1 MAIGAPI
8 TMDIPTNM
16 SDVEEL
22 VRIII
27 EEAYPTLGAIIAISA
42 YSVFVFIFYRALA
55 KRDLIT
61 LDLVHYSDNFG
72 GKIKKYSRTIIF
84 VMQYIVIVPVLIT
97 FWTLVLAIILTLL
110 SPDADH
116 SRNALIA
123 TSVVG
128 AVRIL
133 SYWTEDLSRDV
144 AKMLPFGVL
153 GVFLVGDAQIQISE
167 IESLFS
173 SLSEIASSFFSSL
186 FLIAVLES
194 ILRSISAIS
203 NLISLRRK
211 NLNKKKEI
219 AKEIGRSVK
228 DIRAD
233 IQDDGRLNYSAGE
246 DANQMQDVLEDAV
259 DGLLDEN
266 A

>member
-1 MAIGAPI
+1 ME
-8 TMDIPTNM
+8 IPTNM
-16 SDVEEL
+16 SEIEDLFRLVVEES
-22 VRIII
+22 
-27 EEAYPTLGAIIAISA
+27 YPTLGAIVAISV

-61 LDLVHYSDNFG
+61 LNINHYSDNLSG
-72 GKIKKYSRTIIF
+72 RVKKYARTMIF
-84 VMQYIVIVPVLIT
+84 VLQYIVVVPVLIT

-153 GVFLVGDAQIQISE
+153 GVFLVGDAQVQISE
-167 IESLFS
+167 IEELFNG
-173 SLSEIASSFFSSL
+173 LNEIATSFISSL

-194 ILRSISAIS
+194 ILRSLSAMI
-203 NLISLRRK
+203 NIFSLRRK
-211 NLNKKKEI
+211 NLRQKKEI
-219 AKEIGRSVK
+219 AKKTGRTVK
-228 DIRAD
+228 DIRTD
-233 IQDDGRLNYSAGE
+233 ILDDGELNYSAGE
-246 DANQMQDVLEDAV
+246 DVNQMQEVLEDAV
-259 DGLLDEN
+259 DVLLQEN
-266 A
+266 V

>member
-1 MAIGAPI
+1 ME
-8 TMDIPTNM
+8 IPTNM
-16 SDVEEL
+16 SEIEDLFRLVVEES
-22 VRIII
+22 
-27 EEAYPTLGAIIAISA
+27 YPTLGAIVAISV

-61 LDLVHYSDNFG
+61 LNLNHYSDNLSG
-72 GKIKKYSRTIIF
+72 RVKKYARTMIF
-84 VMQYIVIVPVLIT
+84 VLQYIVVVPVLIT

-153 GVFLVGDAQIQISE
+153 GVFLVGDAQVQISE
-167 IESLFS
+167 IEELFNG
-173 SLSEIASSFFSSL
+173 LNEIATSFISSL

-194 ILRSISAIS
+194 ILRSLSAMI
-203 NLISLRRK
+203 NIFSLRRK
-211 NLNKKKEI
+211 NLRQKKEI
-219 AKEIGRSVK
+219 AKKTGRTVK
-228 DIRAD
+228 DIRTD
-233 IQDDGRLNYSAGE
+233 ILDDGELNYSAGE
-246 DANQMQDVLEDAV
+246 DVNQMQEILEDAV
-259 DGLLDEN
+259 DVLLQEN
-266 A
+266 V

>member
-1 MAIGAPI
+1 ME
-8 TMDIPTNM
+8 IPSNM
-16 SDVEEL
+16 SEIEDLFQL
-22 VRIII
+22 VI
-27 EEAYPTLGAIIAISA
+27 EESYPTLGAIVAISV

-61 LDLVHYSDNFG
+61 LNLNHYSDNLSG
-72 GKIKKYSRTIIF
+72 RVKKYTRTMIF
-84 VMQYIVIVPVLIT
+84 VLQYIVAVPVLIT

-128 AVRIL
+128 SVRIL

-153 GVFLVGDAQIQISE
+153 GVFLVGDAQVQISE
-167 IESLFS
+167 IEELFNG
-173 SLSEIASSFFSSL
+173 LNEIATSFASSL

-194 ILRSISAIS
+194 ILRSLSAMI
-203 NLISLRRK
+203 NIFALRRK
-211 NLNKKKEI
+211 NLSQKKDI
-219 AKEIGRSVK
+219 AKKTGRTVK
-228 DIRAD
+228 DIRTD
-233 IQDDGRLNYSAGE
+233 ILDDGELNYSAGDDVE
-246 DANQMQDVLEDAV
+246 QMQEVLEEAV
-259 DGLLDEN
+259 DGLLQETV
-266 A
+266 

>member
-1 MAIGAPI
+1 ME
-8 TMDIPTNM
+8 IPTNM
-16 SDVEEL
+16 SEIEDLFRLVVEES
-22 VRIII
+22 
-27 EEAYPTLGAIIAISA
+27 YPTLGAIVAISV

-61 LDLVHYSDNFG
+61 LNLDHYSDNLSG
-72 GKIKKYSRTIIF
+72 RVKKYARTMIF
-84 VMQYIVIVPVLIT
+84 VLQYIVVVPVLIT

-153 GVFLVGDAQIQISE
+153 GVFLVGDAQVQISE
-167 IESLFS
+167 IEELFNG
-173 SLSEIASSFFSSL
+173 LNEIATSFISSL

-194 ILRSISAIS
+194 ILRSLSAMI
-203 NLISLRRK
+203 NIFSLRRK
-211 NLNKKKEI
+211 NLRQKKEI
-219 AKEIGRSVK
+219 AKKTGRTVK
-228 DIRAD
+228 DIRTD
-233 IQDDGRLNYSAGE
+233 ILDDGELNYSAGE
-246 DANQMQDVLEDAV
+246 DVNQMQEVLEDAV
-259 DGLLDEN
+259 DVLLQEN
-266 A
+266 V

>member
-1 MAIGAPI
+1 MELPS
-8 TMDIPTNM
+8 NM
-16 SDVEEL
+16 SEVEEL
-22 VRIII
+22 FQIII
-27 EEAYPTLGAIIAISA
+27 EESYPTLGAIVAISV

-61 LDLVHYSDNFG
+61 LNLNHYSDNLSG
-72 GKIKKYSRTIIF
+72 RVRKYARTMLF
-84 VMQYIVIVPVLIT
+84 VLQYIVVVPVLIT

-153 GVFLVGDAQIQISE
+153 GVFLVGDAQVQISE
-167 IESLFS
+167 IEELFS
-173 SLSEIASSFFSSL
+173 GLNEIATSFISSL

-194 ILRSISAIS
+194 ILRSLSAMI
-203 NLISLRRK
+203 NIFTLRRK
-211 NLNKKKEI
+211 NLRQKKEI
-219 AKEIGRSVK
+219 AKKIGRSVK
-228 DIRAD
+228 DIRSD
-233 IQDDGRLNYSAGE
+233 ILDDGEINYSAG
-246 DANQMQDVLEDAV
+246 DDVNQMQEVLEDAV
-259 DGLLDEN
+259 DNLLQEN
-266 A
+266 V

>member
-1 MAIGAPI
+1 MELPS
-8 TMDIPTNM
+8 NM
-16 SDVEEL
+16 SEVEEL
-22 VRIII
+22 FQIII
-27 EEAYPTLGAIIAISA
+27 EESYPTLGAIVAISV

-61 LDLVHYSDNFG
+61 LNLNHYSDNLSG
-72 GKIKKYSRTIIF
+72 RVRKYARTILF
-84 VMQYIVIVPVLIT
+84 VLQYIVVVPVLIT

-153 GVFLVGDAQIQISE
+153 GVFLVGDAQVQISE
-167 IESLFS
+167 IKELFS
-173 SLSEIASSFFSSL
+173 GLNEIATSFISSL

-194 ILRSISAIS
+194 ILRSLSAMI
-203 NLISLRRK
+203 NIFTLRRK
-211 NLNKKKEI
+211 NLRQKKEI
-219 AKEIGRSVK
+219 AKKIGRSVK
-228 DIRAD
+228 DIRSD
-233 IQDDGRLNYSAGE
+233 ILDDGEINYSAG
-246 DANQMQDVLEDAV
+246 DDVNQMQEVLEDAL
-259 DGLLDEN
+259 DNLLQKN
-266 A
+266 V

>member
-1 MAIGAPI
+1 MQVPS
-8 TMDIPTNM
+8 NM
-16 SDVEEL
+16 NEVEGLIRVIVEES
-22 VRIII
+22 
-27 EEAYPTLGAIIAISA
+27 YPTLGAIIAISA

-61 LDLVHYSDNFG
+61 LNLEQYSDNMS
-72 GKIKKYSRTIIF
+72 GKIKKYVRTIIF
-84 VMQYIVIVPVLIT
+84 VMQYVVIVPVLIT

-116 SRNALIA
+116 ARNALIA

-153 GVFLVGDAQIQISE
+153 GVFLVGDAQVQFSE
-167 IESLFS
+167 IEELLGSLK
-173 SLSEIASSFFSSL
+173 EIASSFISSL

-194 ILRSISAIS
+194 ILRSISAII
-203 NLISLRRK
+203 NIISLRRK
-211 NLNKKKEI
+211 NLKKKKEI
-219 AKEIGRSVK
+219 AKKIGRSVK
-228 DIRAD
+228 DIRSD
-233 IQDDGRLNYSAGE
+233 IQDDGKLNYSAGE
-246 DANQMQDVLEDAV
+246 DVKQMQDVLEHAV
-259 DGLLDEN
+259 EELLEDN
-266 A
+266 S

>member
-1 MAIGAPI
+1 VELPS
-8 TMDIPTNM
+8 NM
-16 SDVEEL
+16 SEVEEL
-22 VRIII
+22 FQIII
-27 EEAYPTLGAIIAISA
+27 EESYPTLGAIVAISV

-61 LDLVHYSDNFG
+61 LNLNHYSDNLSG
-72 GKIKKYSRTIIF
+72 RVRKYARTILF
-84 VMQYIVIVPVLIT
+84 VLQYIVVVPVLIT

-153 GVFLVGDAQIQISE
+153 GVFLVGDAQVQISE
-167 IESLFS
+167 IEELFS
-173 SLSEIASSFFSSL
+173 GLNEIATSFISSL

-194 ILRSISAIS
+194 ILRSLSAMI
-203 NLISLRRK
+203 NIFTLRRK
-211 NLNKKKEI
+211 NLRQKKEI
-219 AKEIGRSVK
+219 AKKIGRSVK
-228 DIRAD
+228 DIRSD
-233 IQDDGRLNYSAGE
+233 ILDDGEINYSAG
-246 DANQMQDVLEDAV
+246 DDVNQMQEVLEDAV
-259 DGLLDEN
+259 DNLLQEN
-266 A
+266 V

>member
-1 MAIGAPI
+1 MQVPS
-8 TMDIPTNM
+8 NM
-16 SDVEEL
+16 SGVEDL
-22 VRIII
+22 IRVIVK
-27 EEAYPTLGAIIAISA
+27 EAYPTLGAIIAISA

-61 LDLVHYSDNFG
+61 LNLEHYSDNFG
-72 GKIKKYSRTIIF
+72 GKIKKYARTIVF

-116 SRNALIA
+116 ARNALIA

-153 GVFLVGDAQIQISE
+153 GVFLVGDAQVQFSE
-167 IESLFS
+167 IEALLGSLG
-173 SLSEIASSFFSSL
+173 EIASSFFSSL

-194 ILRSISAIS
+194 ILRSVSAIS
-203 NLISLRRK
+203 NVISLRRK
-211 NLNKKKEI
+211 NLNQKKEI
-219 AKEIGRSVK
+219 SKQIGRSVK

-233 IQDDGRLNYSAGE
+233 IQDDGMLNYSAG
-246 DANQMQDVLEDAV
+246 DDVNQMQDVLEDAV
-259 DGLLDEN
+259 GELLEEN
-266 A
+266 S

>member
-1 MAIGAPI
+1 MELPS
-8 TMDIPTNM
+8 NM
-16 SDVEEL
+16 SEVEEL
-22 VRIII
+22 FQIII
-27 EEAYPTLGAIIAISA
+27 EESDTTLGAIVAISV

-61 LDLVHYSDNFG
+61 LNLNHYSDNLSG
-72 GKIKKYSRTIIF
+72 RVRKYARTILF
-84 VMQYIVIVPVLIT
+84 VLQYIVVVPLLIT

-116 SRNALIA
+116 SRNELIA

-153 GVFLVGDAQIQISE
+153 GVFLVGDAQVQISE
-167 IESLFS
+167 IKELFS
-173 SLSEIASSFFSSL
+173 GLNEIATSFISSL

-194 ILRSISAIS
+194 ILRSLSAMI
-203 NLISLRRK
+203 NIFTLRRK
-211 NLNKKKEI
+211 NLRQKKEI
-219 AKEIGRSVK
+219 AKKIGRSVK
-228 DIRAD
+228 DIRSD
-233 IQDDGRLNYSAGE
+233 ILDDGEINYSAG
-246 DANQMQDVLEDAV
+246 DDVNQMQEVLEDAV
-259 DGLLDEN
+259 DNLLQEN
-266 A
+266 V

>member
-1 MAIGAPI
+1 ME
-8 TMDIPTNM
+8 IPTNM
-16 SDVEEL
+16 SEIEDLFRLVVEES
-22 VRIII
+22 
-27 EEAYPTLGAIIAISA
+27 YPTLGAIVAISV

-61 LDLVHYSDNFG
+61 LNLNHYSDNLSG
-72 GKIKKYSRTIIF
+72 RVKKYTRTMIF
-84 VMQYIVIVPVLIT
+84 VLQYIVVVPVLIT

-153 GVFLVGDAQIQISE
+153 GVFLVGDAQVQISE
-167 IESLFS
+167 IEELFNG
-173 SLSEIASSFFSSL
+173 LNEIATSFISSL

-194 ILRSISAIS
+194 ILRSLSAMI
-203 NLISLRRK
+203 NIFSLRRK
-211 NLNKKKEI
+211 NLHQKKEI
-219 AKEIGRSVK
+219 AKKTGRTVK
-228 DIRAD
+228 DIRTD
-233 IQDDGRLNYSAGE
+233 ILDDGELNYSAG
-246 DANQMQDVLEDAV
+246 DDVDQMQEVLEDAV
-259 DGLLDEN
+259 DGLLEEN
-266 A
+266 V

>member
-1 MAIGAPI
+1 ME
-8 TMDIPTNM
+8 IPR
-16 SDVEEL
+16 SISEIESLLKLIVEES
-22 VRIII
+22 
-27 EEAYPTLGAIIAISA
+27 YPTLGAIIAISI

-61 LDLVHYSDNFG
+61 LNLNQYSDSLSG
-72 GKIKKYSRTIIF
+72 RLKGYSRTMIF
-84 VMQYIVIVPVLIT
+84 VLQYIVVVPILIT

-153 GVFLVGDAQIQISE
+153 GVFLVGDAQVQISE
-167 IESLFS
+167 IEELFNG
-173 SLSEIASSFFSSL
+173 LNEIATSFVSSL
-186 FLIAVLES
+186 FLITILEI
-194 ILRSISAIS
+194 ILRCSAA
-203 NLISLRRK
+203 LISIIALRRR
-211 NLNKKKEI
+211 NLRNKKEI
-219 AKEIGRSVK
+219 AKKTGRSVK
-228 DIRAD
+228 DIRTD
-233 IQDDGRLNYSAGE
+233 ILDDGEINYSAG
-246 DANQMQDVLEDAV
+246 DDVNQMQEVLEDAV
-259 DGLLDEN
+259 DSLLEEDI
-266 A
+266 

>member
-1 MAIGAPI
+1 
-8 TMDIPTNM
+8 M
-16 SDVEEL
+16 SEVEEL
-22 VRIII
+22 FQIII
-27 EEAYPTLGAIIAISA
+27 EESYPTLGAIVAISV

-61 LDLVHYSDNFG
+61 LNLNHYSDNLSG
-72 GKIKKYSRTIIF
+72 RVRKYARTILF
-84 VMQYIVIVPVLIT
+84 VLQYIVVVPLLIT

-153 GVFLVGDAQIQISE
+153 GVFLVGDAQVQISE
-167 IESLFS
+167 IKELFS
-173 SLSEIASSFFSSL
+173 GLNEIATSFISSL

-194 ILRSISAIS
+194 ILRSLSAMI
-203 NLISLRRK
+203 NIFTLRRK
-211 NLNKKKEI
+211 NLRQKKEI
-219 AKEIGRSVK
+219 AKKIGRSVK
-228 DIRAD
+228 DIRSD
-233 IQDDGRLNYSAGE
+233 ILDDGEINYSAG
-246 DANQMQDVLEDAV
+246 DDVNQMQEVLEDAV
-259 DGLLDEN
+259 DNLLQEN
-266 A
+266 V

>member
-1 MAIGAPI
+1 ME
-8 TMDIPTNM
+8 IPSNM
-16 SDVEEL
+16 SEIKDLFQL
-22 VRIII
+22 VI
-27 EEAYPTLGAIIAISA
+27 EESYPTLGAIVAISV

-61 LDLVHYSDNFG
+61 LNLNHYSDNLSG
-72 GKIKKYSRTIIF
+72 RVKKYKRTMIF
-84 VMQYIVIVPVLIT
+84 VLQYIIVVPVLIT

-110 SPDADH
+110 SSDADH

-153 GVFLVGDAQIQISE
+153 GVFLVGDAQVQISE
-167 IESLFS
+167 IEELFNG
-173 SLSEIASSFFSSL
+173 LNEIATSFASSL

-194 ILRSISAIS
+194 ILRSLSAMI
-203 NLISLRRK
+203 NIFTLRRK
-211 NLNKKKEI
+211 NFRQKKEI
-219 AKEIGRSVK
+219 AKKIGRTVR
-228 DIRAD
+228 DIRTD
-233 IQDDGRLNYSAGE
+233 IRDDGKLNYSAG
-246 DANQMQDVLEDAV
+246 DDVNQMQEVLEDAV
-259 DGLLDEN
+259 DWILEETV
-266 A
+266 